1 MGAGVSRIVIPAQV
15 QTILRRLNA
24 AGFAA
29 YAVGGCV
36 RDSLRGEI
44 PADWDVCTSAEP
56 EQTAACFADCRTLP
70 TGVRYGT
77 VTVLLDGAPY
87 EITTFREEHGYSDS
101 RHPDGVSFLRS
112 LQGDLARRDFT
123 VNAMA
128 ADADGAVTDCFGGM
142 EDLRQ
147 GIIRCVGDPAQRFTE
162 DALRMLRAL
171 RFASRFGFAVA
182 PETETAI
189 HALCGRL
196 QAVAPERLRKELGGL
211 LCGDHVCGVLERY
224 SDVLC
229 VLIPE
234 LAPCIG
240 FRQWNYHHKY
250 DVWEHTVRAVGAV
263 APTETLRLA
272 MLLHDI
278 GKPAAFTMDKQL
290 VGHFYGHAVIG
301 AAMCE
306 TILRRLRYDR
316 RTAELV
322 TLLVREH
329 GFYLLEDTP
338 KRMRRL
344 VSQFGAET
352 VRLLLQVRRA
362 DGIATGTAEG
372 AEEKTAVAERLLES
386 ISAQCVSLPQLRIDG
401 GDLLRLDVEEGP
413 QIGAILRRL
422 LDGVLDGRLE
432 NERDILLREAR
443 EMIDKPGDIM

>member
-1 MGAGVSRIVIPAQV
+1 MGAGVSRIMIPAQV
-15 QTILRRLNA
+15 QTVLRRLNT

-44 PADWDVCTSAEP
+44 PADWDICTAAEP
-56 EQTAACFADCRTLP
+56 EQTANCFSDCRTVL
-70 TGVRYGT
+70 TGARYGT
-77 VTVLLDGAPY
+77 VTVLFDGAPF
-87 EITTFREEHGYSDS
+87 EITTFRAEHGYSDS

-112 LQGDLARRDFT
+112 LEDDLARRDFT

-128 ADADGAVTDCFGGM
+128 ADAGGAVIDRFGGM

-147 GIIRCVGDPAQRFTE
+147 GIIRCVGDPEQRFTE

-171 RFASRFGFAVA
+171 RFAARFGFAVA
-182 PETETAI
+182 PETENAI

-196 QAVAPERLRKELGGL
+196 RAVAPERLRKELGGL
-211 LCGDHVCGVLERY
+211 LCGDAAQDVLERFT
-224 SDVLC
+224 DVIC

-250 DVWEHTVRAVGAV
+250 DVWEHTLRAVGAV
-263 APTETLRLA
+263 APTEELRLA

-344 VSQFGAET
+344 VSQFGVET

-372 AEEKTAVAERLLES
+372 AAEKTAVAERLLES
-386 ISAQCVSLPQLRIDG
+386 VSAQCVSLPQLALNG
-401 GDLLRLDVEEGP
+401 KDLLRLGVPEGP
-413 QIGAILRRL
+413 RIGAILRAL
-422 LDGVLDGRLE
+422 LDAVVDGRLE
-432 NERDILLREAR
+432 NESEILLRAAR
-443 EMIDKPGDIM
+443 EMIDKSDDSI

>member
-1 MGAGVSRIVIPAQV
+1 MGAGVSRITIPAQAQEV
-15 QTILRRLNA
+15 LRRLNA
-24 AGFAA
+24 AGFLG

-36 RDSLRGEI
+36 RDSLRGET
-44 PADWDVCTSAEP
+44 PADWDICTDAEP
-56 EQTAACFADCRTLP
+56 AQTASVFADCRTVM

-77 VTVLLDGAPY
+77 VTVILDGAPY

-112 LQGDLARRDFT
+112 LEDDLARRDFT

-128 ADADGAVTDCFGGM
+128 ADLDGRVIDCFGGA
-142 EDLRQ
+142 EDLRR
-147 GIIRCVGDPAQRFTE
+147 GMIRCVGDPVQRFTE

-171 RFASRFGFAVA
+171 RFAARLGFSVA
-182 PETETAI
+182 PETEAAI

-196 QAVAPERLRKELGGL
+196 QAVAPERLRKELSGL
-211 LCGDHVCGVLERY
+211 LCGQAVCGVLERF

-250 DVWEHTVRAVGAV
+250 DVWKHTVHAVGAV
-263 APTETLRLA
+263 APTEPLRLA

-301 AAMCE
+301 GAMCE
-306 TILRRLRYDR
+306 RILRRLRYDN

-338 KRMRRL
+338 KRMRKL
-344 VSQFGAET
+344 LSQFGEET

-372 AEEKTAVAERLLES
+372 TAEKTAVAERLLES
-386 ISAQCVSLPQLRIDG
+386 VSAQCVSLPQMALNG
-401 GDLLRLDVEEGP
+401 QDLLRLGVKQGP
-413 QIGAILRRL
+413 QVGAILKTL
-422 LDGVLDGRLE
+422 LDAVLDGRLE
-432 NERDILLREAR
+432 NERGVLLRAAR
-443 EMIDKPGDIM
+443 EMIDKSDVIL

>member
-1 MGAGVSRIVIPAQV
+1 MGVSRIALPAQV
-15 QTILRRLNA
+15 RELLLRLNA

-36 RDSLRGEI
+36 RDSLRGET
-44 PADWDVCTSAEP
+44 PADWDICTEAEP
-56 EQTAACFADCRTLP
+56 AQTAAVFADCRTVP
-70 TGVRYGT
+70 TGARYGT
-77 VTVLLDGAPY
+77 VTVIFDETPF
-87 EITTFREEHGYSDS
+87 EITTFREEHSYSDS

-112 LQGDLARRDFT
+112 LKGDLARRDFT
-123 VNAMA
+123 INAMA
-128 ADADGAVTDCFGGM
+128 ADADGRVTDCFGGM

-147 GIIRCVGDPAQRFTE
+147 GTLRCVGDPAQRFTE

-171 RFASRFGFAVA
+171 RFAARFGFAVA
-182 PETETAI
+182 PETEAAI
-189 HALCGRL
+189 HSLCGRL
-196 QAVAPERLRKELGGL
+196 RAVAPERLQKELSGL
-211 LCGDHVCGVLERY
+211 LCGQAVREVLERF

-234 LAPCIG
+234 LSACIG

-250 DVWEHTVRAVGAV
+250 DVWAHTLRAVEA
-263 APTETLRLA
+263 APPTEPLRLA

-306 TILRRLRYDR
+306 RILRRLRYDN
-316 RTAELV
+316 RTAGLV

-329 GFYLLEDTP
+329 GFHLLPDHA
-338 KRMRRL
+338 KRMKKL
-344 VSQFGAET
+344 LSQFGADT

-372 AEEKTAVAERLLES
+372 VAEKTAVAEHLLES
-386 ISAQCVSLPQLRIDG
+386 LSAQCVSLPQMALNGEDLMRLG
-401 GDLLRLDVEEGP
+401 VPQGPQVGALLR
-413 QIGAILRRL
+413 AL
-422 LDGVLDGRLE
+422 LDAVLDGSVE
-432 NERDILLREAR
+432 NEREALLRAAL
-443 EMIDKPGDIM
+443 EMIDKSNLSL

>member
-1 MGAGVSRIVIPAQV
+1 MGAGVSRILIPAQV

-24 AGFAA
+24 AGYSG

-36 RDSLRGEI
+36 RDCLRGEV
-44 PADWDVCTSAEP
+44 PADWDICTDAEP
-56 EQTAACFADCRTLP
+56 EQTAACFSDCRTVL
-70 TGVRYGT
+70 TGARYGT
-77 VTVLLDGAPY
+77 VTVLFDGAPY

-112 LQGDLARRDFT
+112 LEGDLARRDFT

-128 ADADGAVTDCFGGM
+128 ADPDGNVIDCFGGT

-147 GIIRCVGDPAQRFTE
+147 GIIRCVGDPVQRFTE

-171 RFASRFGFAVA
+171 RFSSTLGFAVA
-182 PETETAI
+182 PETEEAI

-196 QAVAPERLRKELGGL
+196 RAVAPERLRKELSGL
-211 LCGDHVCGVLERY
+211 LCGDAVHGVLERF
-224 SDVLC
+224 SDVIC

-250 DVWEHTVRAVGAV
+250 DVWEHTLRAVAAV
-263 APTETLRLA
+263 APTEELRLA

-278 GKPAAFTMDKQL
+278 GKPSAFTMDKQL

-301 AAMCE
+301 AAMCD

-316 RTAELV
+316 RTADLV

-344 VSQFGAET
+344 LSQFGEDT

-362 DGIATGTAEG
+362 DGIATGTADG
-372 AEEKTAVAERLLES
+372 IAEKTAVAERLLES
-386 ISAQCVSLPQLRIDG
+386 VCSQCVSMPQLQING
-401 GDLLRLDVEEGP
+401 SDLLRLGVPEGP
-413 QIGAILRRL
+413 QIGAILRAL
-422 LDGVLDGRLE
+422 LDAVVDGRLE
-432 NERDILLREAR
+432 NERETLLPAAR
-443 EMIDKPGDIM
+443 EMIDKSDDSI

>member
-1 MGAGVSRIVIPAQV
+1 MGVSRIPIPAPV
-15 QTILRRLNA
+15 QALLRRLNEN
-24 AGFAA
+24 GFAA

-36 RDSLRGEI
+36 RDSLRGET
-44 PADWDVCTSAEP
+44 PADWDICTDAEP
-56 EQTAACFADCRTLP
+56 SQTAACFADCRTVL
-70 TGVRYGT
+70 TGARYGT
-77 VTVLLDGAPY
+77 VTVICGDAPY
-87 EITTFREEHGYSDS
+87 EITTFREEQGYTDS

-112 LQGDLARRDFT
+112 LEGDLARRDFT
-123 VNAMA
+123 INAMA
-128 ADADGAVTDCFGGM
+128 ADPDGRVIDCFGGL
-142 EDLRQ
+142 EDLRT
-147 GIIRCVGDPAQRFTE
+147 GTIRCVGDPKQRFSE

-171 RFASRFGFAVA
+171 RFASRFGFAVEA
-182 PETETAI
+182 ETETAV

-196 QAVAPERLRKELGGL
+196 QAVAPERLRKELSGL
-211 LCGDHVCGVLERY
+211 LCGQAAQDVLERFP
-224 SDVLC
+224 DVIT

-234 LAPCIG
+234 LATCVG

-263 APTETLRLA
+263 APTEILRLA

-278 GKPAAFTMDKQL
+278 GKPASFTMDKQL

-329 GFYLLEDTP
+329 GFYLLENTP

-344 VSQFGAET
+344 LSQFGEDT

-372 AEEKTAVAERLLES
+372 AAEKTAVAERLLES
-386 ISAQCVSLPQLRIDG
+386 VSAACVSLPQLALNG
-401 GDLLRLDVEEGP
+401 EDLLRLGVQEGP
-413 QIGAILRRL
+413 QVGAILRAL
-422 LDGVLDGRLE
+422 LDSVLDGRLE
-432 NERDILLREAR
+432 NERETLLSAAR
-443 EMIDKPGDIM
+443 EMIDKSDDRI

>member
-1 MGAGVSRIVIPAQV
+1 MGAGVSRILIPAQV

-24 AGFAA
+24 AGYAA

-36 RDSLRGEI
+36 RDCLRGEI
-44 PADWDVCTSAEP
+44 PADWDICTDAEP
-56 EQTAACFADCRTLP
+56 EQTAACFSDCRTVL
-70 TGVRYGT
+70 TGARYGT

-112 LQGDLARRDFT
+112 LEGDLARRDFT

-128 ADADGAVTDCFGGM
+128 ADPDGKVIDCFGGT

-147 GIIRCVGDPAQRFTE
+147 GIVRCVGDPVQRFTE

-171 RFASRFGFAVA
+171 RFAARFGFAVA
-182 PETETAI
+182 PETEAAI

-196 QAVAPERLRKELGGL
+196 RAVAPERLRKELGGL
-211 LCGDHVCGVLERY
+211 LCGDAAQGVLERF
-224 SDVLC
+224 SDVIC

-250 DVWEHTVRAVGAV
+250 DVWEHTLRAVGAV
-263 APTETLRLA
+263 APTEELRLA

-278 GKPAAFTMDKQL
+278 GKPSAFTMDKQL

-306 TILRRLRYDR
+306 NILRRLRYDR
-316 RTAELV
+316 RTADLV

-344 VSQFGAET
+344 LSQFGEDT

-362 DGIATGTAEG
+362 DGIATGTADG
-372 AEEKTAVAERLLES
+372 IAEKTAVAERLLES
-386 ISAQCVSLPQLRIDG
+386 VCSQCVSMPQLEIDG
-401 GDLLRLDVEEGP
+401 GDILRLGVPEGQ
-413 QIGAILRRL
+413 QIGAILRTL
-422 LDGVLDGRLE
+422 LDAVVDGRLE
-432 NERDILLREAR
+432 NERETLLSAAR
-443 EMIDKPGDIM
+443 EMIDKSDDSI

>member
-15 QTILRRLNA
+15 RSLLLRLNA
-24 AGFAA
+24 AGYAA

-36 RDSLRGEI
+36 RDSIRGET
-44 PADWDVCTSAEP
+44 PADWDICTEAEP
-56 EQTAACFADCRTLP
+56 EQTASCFADCRTVL
-70 TGVRYGT
+70 TGARYGT
-77 VTVLLDGAPY
+77 VTVLLDGTAY

-112 LQGDLARRDFT
+112 LEGDLARRDFT

-128 ADADGAVTDCFGGM
+128 ADADGQVIDRFGGM

-147 GIIRCVGDPAQRFTE
+147 GTIRCVGDPAQRFTE

-171 RFASRFGFAVA
+171 RFASRLGFGVA
-182 PETETAI
+182 PETEAAV

-196 QAVAPERLRKELGGL
+196 RAVAPERLRKELSGL
-211 LCGDHVCGVLERY
+211 LCGQAVRGVLERF

-250 DVWEHTVRAVGAV
+250 DVWEHTLRAVEAV
-263 APTETLRLA
+263 APTEPLRLA

-306 TILRRLRYDR
+306 RILRRLRYDN

-329 GFYLLEDTP
+329 GFYLLENTP
-338 KRMRRL
+338 KRMRKL
-344 VSQFGAET
+344 LSQFGEQT

-386 ISAQCVSLPQLRIDG
+386 VSAQCVSLPQMELN
-401 GDLLRLDVEEGP
+401 GDDLIRLGVKQGP
-413 QIGAILRRL
+413 QVGAILHAL
-422 LDGVLDGRLE
+422 LDAVLDGSVE
-432 NERDILLREAR
+432 NERAALLRAAR
-443 EMIDKPGDIM
+443 EMIDKSGFPL

>member
-1 MGAGVSRIVIPAQV
+1 MGAGVSRIVIPARV

-24 AGFAA
+24 AGYAA

-36 RDSLRGEI
+36 RDSLRGEL
-44 PADWDVCTSAEP
+44 PADWDICTDAEP
-56 EQTAACFADCRTLP
+56 EQTADCFSDCRTVL

-87 EITTFREEHGYSDS
+87 EITTFRAEHGYSDS
-101 RHPDGVSFLRS
+101 RHPDGVTFLRS
-112 LQGDLARRDFT
+112 LEGDLARRDFT

-128 ADADGAVTDCFGGM
+128 ADADGKVIDCFGGS

-147 GIIRCVGDPAQRFTE
+147 GIIRCVGDPEQRFTE

-171 RFASRFGFAVA
+171 RFASRFGFMVA
-182 PETETAI
+182 PETEEAI
-189 HALCGRL
+189 HALCERL
-196 QAVAPERLRKELGGL
+196 RAVAPERLRKELSGL
-211 LCGDHVCGVLERY
+211 LCGAAAESVLARF
-224 SDVLC
+224 SDVIC

-250 DVWEHTVRAVGAV
+250 DVWEHTLRAVGAV
-263 APTETLRLA
+263 APTEVLRLA

-278 GKPAAFTMDKQL
+278 GKPSAFTMDKQL

-301 AAMCE
+301 AAMCD

-344 VSQFGAET
+344 LSQFGEDT
-352 VRLLLQVRRA
+352 VRLLLQVRCA
-362 DGIATGTAEG
+362 DGIATGTADG
-372 AEEKTAVAERLLES
+372 IAEKTAVAERLLES
-386 ISAQCVSLPQLRIDG
+386 VCSQCVSLPQLEIDG
-401 GDLLRLDVEEGP
+401 SDLLHLGVKEGP
-413 QIGAILRRL
+413 RIGAILRAL
-422 LDGVLDGRLE
+422 LDAVVDGRLE
-432 NERDILLREAR
+432 NERETLLSAAR
-443 EMIDKPGDIM
+443 EMIDKSDDRI